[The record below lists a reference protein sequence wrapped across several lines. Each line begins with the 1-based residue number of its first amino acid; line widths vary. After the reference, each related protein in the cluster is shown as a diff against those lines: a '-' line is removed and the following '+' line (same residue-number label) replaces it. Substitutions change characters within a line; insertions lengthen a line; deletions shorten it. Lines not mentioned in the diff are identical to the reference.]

1 MSEANTGSHDDR
13 RNKLEQ
19 LRALGIDPWPNQ
31 YRDRIEIAAALPNV
45 EQQPSLIVRVAGR
58 IAARRDMGASLVFFD
73 LVDQSGR
80 LQVMVRKD
88 VGETGHTIAKKLIQ
102 LGDIVGFEGTLAR
115 TKTGEPTVFA
125 THVEFLSKSLREPPE
140 KRHGVTDIELRYR
153 YRHLD
158 LMSHPE
164 VRATFVLRS
173 RVIQGLRQILA
184 TKGFLEVETPM
195 LHPIAGGAAAR
206 PFTTH
211 HNALDM
217 DLYLRIAPELYLKRL
232 LVGGFEKVFEIGR
245 VFRNEGISPRHN
257 PEFTMMEL
265 YWAYV
270 DYRAVMDLTEELFVT
285 LAKTHTKDGTTQLG
299 ERVIDLNG
307 PYKRATYHD
316 LVGEHAKVDP
326 NDENALRRRAT
337 ELGLKEVANA
347 PGFKV
352 LEALFEM
359 CVEPTL
365 IQPTFVTHYPT
376 AISPLSKPCR
386 DRPELVER
394 FEFFMN
400 GWELANAFSE
410 LNDPIEQLARFE
422 AQVATK
428 DPEAPAEVDYD
439 YVRALESA
447 MPPAGGLG
455 LGIDRLCMVL
465 SGNLSIRET
474 ILFPLRR
481 PLLEQSVEADVA
493 SRAAGDP
500 DSPAAPAGS

>member
-1 MSEANTGSHDDR
+1 VSDASAGEQGDDR
-13 RNKLEQ
+13 RRKLDE
-19 LRALGIDPWPNQ
+19 LRALGVDPWPSQ
-31 YRDRIEIAAALPNV
+31 FAGREEIATLLPRV
-45 EQQPSLIVRVAGR
+45 DSQPSATVRVAGR

-80 LQVMVRKD
+80 IQVMVRKD
-88 VGETGHTIAKKLIQ
+88 VGETGHAIAKKLVQ
-102 LGDIVGFEGTLAR
+102 LGDILGFEGTLAR
-115 TKTGEPTVFA
+115 TKTNEPTVFA
-125 THVEFLSKSLREPPE
+125 TKLEHLAKALRDPPE
-140 KRHGVTDIELRYR
+140 KRHGVTDVELRYR

-164 VRATFVLRS
+164 VRDGFVLRS
-173 RVIQGLRQILA
+173 RVIHDLRAILA
-184 TKGFLEVETPM
+184 AKGFLEVETPM

-211 HNALDM
+211 HNTLDM

-285 LAKTHTKDGTTQLG
+285 LAKRHTKDGTTKLG
-299 ERVIDLNG
+299 ERTIDLRG
-307 PYKRATYHD
+307 PFARRTYHE
-316 LVGEHAKVDP
+316 LVSEHAGIDA
-326 NDENALRRRAT
+326 NDEAALRRRAA
-337 ELGLKEVANA
+337 ELGLKDLAKA
-347 PGFKV
+347 PGWKL
-352 LEALFEM
+352 LEALFEE
-359 CVEPTL
+359 CVEPHL

-376 AISPLSKPCR
+376 AISPLSKPVPGK
-386 DRPELVER
+386 PELVER

-410 LNDPIEQLARFE
+410 LNDPVEQLARFE

-428 DPEAPAEVDYD
+428 DPEAPAEVDHD
-439 YVRALESA
+439 YVLALESA

-455 LGIDRLCMVL
+455 IGIDRLCMVL
-465 SGNLSIRET
+465 GGFLSIRET

-481 PLLEQSVEADVA
+481 PLAAAVD
-493 SRAAGDP
+493 RAEGAAEG
-500 DSPAAPAGS
+500 AAPAGET